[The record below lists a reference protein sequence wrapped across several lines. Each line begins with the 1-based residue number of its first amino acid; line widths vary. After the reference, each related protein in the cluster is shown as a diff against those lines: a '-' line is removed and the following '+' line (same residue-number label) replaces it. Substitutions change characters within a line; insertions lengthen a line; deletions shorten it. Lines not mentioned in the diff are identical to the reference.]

1 MMTDG
6 VIGIL
11 LAHLRAFGCIMFF
24 FNFSERTS
32 ESLNEG
38 LLIKIIGYIFSM

>member
-24 FNFSERTS
+24 F
-32 ESLNEG
+32 
-38 LLIKIIGYIFSM
+38 LILVKGPLKVLMKDCS